1 MDMVSTPALEGEGR
15 HRPPRASTICYVAV
29 TTTTTASTTPGT
41 LRRSTHARPAR
52 ALLISRRSRRRRHT
66 LGAVTL
72 PVSQPNRP
80 TPGGMRASV
89 CQHAPGLTHRPQ
101 RKRKK
106 QEGWDC
112 QAPSSPQQG
121 HEGFSLLTDP
131 LQDACKPVTSTS
143 AHPAPRAGPPQPGPL
158 RNAAPLSTAP
168 RRSRPSRKGSRHGA
182 QAAAAAPPAVG
193 AGANRLSRPCSQ
205 WQDGPPSTPSR
216 SPAPMGRSWQ
226 HVAK

>member
-41 LRRSTHARPAR
+41 LRSTHARPAR

-168 RRSRPSRKGSRHGA
+168 RRSLPSRKCSRHGA